1 MVGRPEL
8 LSTAEEASRFGAL
21 LLEVAEA
28 SGFPVSGAVDLDL
41 AAEAMLPHIARYDQ
55 WIAEGNAGA
64 MSYLVRGRDRRA
76 DPRLVLPSAQSILTV
91 AIPYRKRAAGAPS
104 PEEGP
109 RFARYLEGSDYHE
122 RIAASLEATMKQVS
136 VRCQELG
143 LALPNWKVCVDTSAV
158 LERSWA
164 VLTGLGWVG
173 KNTLLI
179 NPKLGSYFF
188 LGSVLID
195 RPTGRAP
202 APLPD
207 FCGHCTRC
215 LDACPTDAFDAP
227 HALDSRRCISYLTLE
242 KRGEFEVGEE
252 TLAKTGSW
260 VAGCDICQEVCPFN
274 RKPVKEAEARDEVV
288 PAAELGPIAKQDWE
302 SLLAEDEES
311 YRARVRGTALSR
323 IKPREF
329 RRNLLHALGNTLHS
343 LPSES
348 RDRLRERLR
357 KSIELCSER
366 ETDLSLKDRWLVLLK

>member
-1 MVGRPEL
+1 MVGGSKL
-8 LSTAEEASRFGAL
+8 LTFGDL
-21 LLEVAEA
+21 LLEVAES

-41 AAEAMLPHIARYDQ
+41 AVEAMAPHVARYDQ
-55 WIAEGNAGA
+55 WIADGNAGA
-64 MSYLVRGRDRRA
+64 MSYLLRGRDRRA
-76 DPRLVLPSAQSILTV
+76 DPRLVFPSAQSILTV
-91 AIPYRKRAAGAPS
+91 AIPYRKQAAGAPS

-122 RIAASLEATMKQVS
+122 RIAERLEATMKQVAL
-136 VRCQELG
+136 RCLEQG
-143 LALPNWKVCVDTSAV
+143 LPAPTWKVCVDTSAV

-164 VLTGLGWVG
+164 VLAGLGWVG

-179 NPKLGSYFF
+179 HPKLGSYFF

-195 RPTGRAP
+195 QPTGRGP
-202 APLPD
+202 TPLPD

-215 LDACPTDAFDAP
+215 LDACPTSAFDAP

-242 KRGEFEVGEE
+242 KRGEFEASDE
-252 TLAKTGSW
+252 TLKKTGAW

-274 RKPVKEAEARDEVV
+274 RKPVKEAESLEEGSA
-288 PAAELGPIAKQDWE
+288 PLELGPIAKQDWE
-302 SLLAEDEES
+302 SLLAENEED

-343 LPSES
+343 LPPEAGA
-348 RDRLRERLR
+348 RLRHRL
-357 KSIELCSER
+357 KESIESCSER
-366 ETDLSLKDRWLVLLK
+366 ETDLSLKDRWLVLLRSD